1 MSENSTYRGTKVR
14 IHPEDSEAKSF
25 KYGKKGTKNCLLT
38 IWKYFSKTNVK
49 IGKEQAFQQMV

>member
-1 MSENSTYRGTKVR
+1 MKSSMSENSTYRGTKIR

-38 IWKYFSKTNVK
+38 I
-49 IGKEQAFQQMV
+49 